1 MTPGTGVLVDVVV
14 LVIVAVAAWQG
25 WRRGGTALVLSLVGV
40 AAGVFA
46 GGWLATGW
54 DPSSTV
60 LLVVAVV
67 VGGLVGLALGRRLAV
82 ALATRRR
89 GGRVA
94 GPHLVDRLVGVL
106 AHGALA
112 LVLCVAAGAVLA
124 AFGPADLGGAV
135 HGSSVLSATAAH
147 LPSAS
152 QVVDRVP
159 GLGRVVAA
167 GGTS

>member
-1 MTPGTGVLVDVVV
+1 VTPGTDVLVDVVV

-25 WRRGGTALVLSLVGV
+25 WRRGGTALVLSVVGAV
-40 AAGVFA
+40 AGVFF

-67 VGGLVGLALGRRLAV
+67 VGGLVGLGLGHRLAD
-82 ALATRRR
+82 ALATRRS

-94 GPHLVDRLVGVL
+94 RPNLLDRLVGVV

-112 LVLCVAAGAVLA
+112 LVLCVAGAALLVSV
-124 AFGPADLGGAV
+124 GPAGLGGAV
-135 HGSSVLSATAAH
+135 RDSSVLSATRAH
-147 LPSAS
+147 LPTAT

>member
-1 MTPGTGVLVDVVV
+1 MTPGTDVLVDVVV

-25 WRRGGTALVLSLVGV
+25 WRRGGTALVLSVVGAV
-40 AAGVFA
+40 AGVFLGA
-46 GGWLATGW
+46 WLATGW

-60 LLVVAVV
+60 LLVVAIG
-67 VGGLVGLALGRRLAV
+67 VGGLIGLGLGHRLAD
-82 ALATRRR
+82 ALATRRT
-89 GGRVA
+89 GGRLA
-94 GPHLVDRLVGVL
+94 RPHLLDRVVGVV

-124 AFGPADLGGAV
+124 DAGPADLGGAV
-135 HGSSVLSATAAH
+135 RGSSVLSATSAH
-147 LPSAS
+147 LPTAT

-167 GGTS
+167 EGPS

>member
-1 MTPGTGVLVDVVV
+1 VTPGTDLLVDVVV

-25 WRRGGTALVLSLVGV
+25 WRRGGTALVLSLVGA
-40 AAGVFA
+40 AAGVFFGA
-46 GGWLATGW
+46 WLATGW

-60 LLVVAVV
+60 LLVVAIII
-67 VGGLVGLALGRRLAV
+67 GGLVGLAVGHRLAD
-82 ALATRRR
+82 ALATRRS
-89 GGRVA
+89 GGRV
-94 GPHLVDRLVGVL
+94 GRPPLLDRLVGVV

-112 LVLCVAAGAVLA
+112 LVLCVAAGALLVA
-124 AFGPADLGGAV
+124 AGPASLGGAV
-135 HGSSVLSATAAH
+135 RGSTVLSATAAH
-147 LPSAS
+147 LPTPG

>member
-1 MTPGTGVLVDVVV
+1 VTPGSDVLVDVVV
-14 LVIVAVAAWQG
+14 LVIVAVGAWQG
-25 WRRGGTALVLSLVGV
+25 WRRGGTTLVLSVVGLV
-40 AAGVFA
+40 AGVFL

-67 VGGLVGLALGRRLAV
+67 VGGLVGLALGHRLAD
-82 ALATRRR
+82 ALATRRA
-89 GGRVA
+89 GGRV
-94 GPHLVDRLVGVL
+94 GRPHLLDRLVGVV

-124 AFGPADLGGAV
+124 DAGPTGLAGAV
-135 HGSSVLSATAAH
+135 RSSSVLTAASAH
-147 LPSAS
+147 LPTPQQAL
-152 QVVDRVP
+152 DRVP

-167 GGTS
+167 GGWS

>member
-1 MTPGTGVLVDVVV
+1 MTPGSDVLVDVVV

-25 WRRGGTALVLSLVGV
+25 WRRGGTSLVLSAVGAV
-40 AAGVFA
+40 AGVFL

-54 DPSSTV
+54 DPSSTA

-67 VGGLVGLALGRRLAV
+67 VGGLVGLGLGHRLAD
-82 ALATRRR
+82 ALATRRT

-94 GPHLVDRLVGVL
+94 RPHLLDRLVGVA

-112 LVLCVAAGAVLA
+112 LVLCVAGGALLVSA
-124 AFGPADLGGAV
+124 GPAGLGGAV
-135 HGSSVLSATAAH
+135 RDSSVLSAAEAH
-147 LPSAS
+147 LPTVT

-167 GGTS
+167 GGWS

>member
-1 MTPGTGVLVDVVV
+1 VTPGTDVLVDVVV
-14 LVIVAVAAWQG
+14 VVIVAVGAWRG

-67 VGGLVGLALGRRLAV
+67 VGGLVGLAVGHRLAD
-82 ALATRRR
+82 ALATRRV

-94 GPHLVDRLVGVL
+94 RPHLLDRLVGVV
-106 AHGALA
+106 AHAALA
-112 LVLCVAAGAVLA
+112 LVLCVAAGAVLVA
-124 AFGPADLGGAV
+124 VGPAELGGAV
-135 HGSSVLSATAAH
+135 RGSSVLTATAAR
-147 LPSAS
+147 LPTAT

-159 GLGRVVAA
+159 GLGRVLAA